1 MTVRV
6 KHFSVCEA
14 VSAYLNSFD
23 ETLFAQHSLYLFGLL
38 LLPLQ
43 QYI

>member
-23 ETLFAQHSLYLFGLL
+23 ETIFAQYSIYFLGLFLF
-38 LLPLQ
+38 PLQ
-43 QYI
+43 RYI